1 MVQDHLPLAGK
12 VALVTGGSRCM
23 GAAIVRRLTRDSAQ
37 RRLQLLVVQGQRSC
51 GSMALLT
58 ASMRLNLVK

>member
-23 GAAIVRRLTRDSAQ
+23 GAAIVRRLTRDSAH
-37 RRLQLLVVQGQRSC
+37 VAYSY
-51 GSMALLT
+51 SSSKDSAL
-58 ASMRLNLVK
+58 AARWRC